1 MKINELK
8 VNSYGKLKDK
18 DVALEDGINVIYGEN
33 EKGKSTLLNFM
44 VNIFYG
50 TSRNKKGRDVSDYER
65 YKPWDT
71 EEFSGKLVY
80 TLDNGEKYE
89 VFREF
94 SKKSPKIYNSEM
106 EDVSKDYSVDK
117 TSGSQF
123 FVEQT
128 KVDES
133 TFVSSVVSY
142 QNEVELN
149 GQTQNVLLQKIA
161 NSSSTGDDNISYKK
175 AMDKLNKKQLDE
187 IGTNRSQGK
196 PINIVINEM
205 ENLNSRNEY
214 LKQYENY
221 KYEIEDK
228 RNIIDEE
235 IDRLNIKYNVLKEYN
250 GIVENEKIERQKL
263 KFSEEKIDE
272 LEQKIEKLNAN
283 IDNLKFDKKEVS
295 DISIK
300 KVNSL
305 PFAIGGIAFLIVAVV
320 LFIIM
325 QNVVISAIPVV
336 MAGIVFALYFSKA
349 KKVKVRNYEMK
360 RAKIKVESE
369 NEEINRREYEIKAQL
384 NLLEKSRADQIDEFE
399 RIKNEVI
406 KSIEGSKER
415 LRANYFGKIDNY
427 ELNKIFESKDLPS
440 ELSRAQDLI
449 NEKKLE
455 LHRLELDKENIM
467 PKLDELA
474 ENEEKYENYEE
485 VYEDLKKKNEAINV
499 AKEILESSYQ
509 KMKSSVTPKFTQDLS
524 KNVSMITGGK
534 YNRVI
539 IDEDEGIFVEL
550 PNGEF
555 KNANR
560 LSIGTIQ
567 QLYLAFR
574 LSVIESLS
582 DQTLPIILDETFAF
596 YDDKRLEETL
606 VNLQEYYSKNHQ
618 IILFTCTDREERI
631 LNKLQYKYNRVS
643 L

>member
-18 DVALEDGINVIYGEN
+18 DIALEDGINVIYGEN

-50 TSRNKKGRDVSDYER
+50 ASRNKKGRDVSDYER

-336 MAGIVFALYFSKA
+336 MAGIVLALYFSKA

-369 NEEINRREYEIKAQL
+369 NEEINRREYETKAQL

-406 KSIEGSKER
+406 KSIEESKER

-427 ELNKIFESKDLPS
+427 ELNKIFESKDLS
-440 ELSRAQDLI
+440 RELSRAQDLI

-499 AKEILESSYQ
+499 AKEILESAYQ

-631 LNKLQYKYNRVS
+631 LNRLQYKYNRVN

>member
-18 DVALEDGINVIYGEN
+18 DIALEDGINVIYGEN

-106 EDVSKDYSVDK
+106 EDVSKEYSVDK

-235 IDRLNIKYNVLKEYN
+235 IDKLNIKYKVLKEYN

-283 IDNLKFDKKEVS
+283 IDNLKSDKKEVS

-499 AKEILESSYQ
+499 AKEILESAYQ

>member
-235 IDRLNIKYNVLKEYN
+235 IDKLNIKYKVLKEYN

-283 IDNLKFDKKEVS
+283 IDNLKSDKKEVS

-499 AKEILESSYQ
+499 AKEILESAYQ

-631 LNKLQYKYNRVS
+631 LNKLKYKYNRVS

>member
-235 IDRLNIKYNVLKEYN
+235 IDKLNIKYKVLKEYN

-499 AKEILESSYQ
+499 AKEILESAYQ

>member
-18 DVALEDGINVIYGEN
+18 DIALEDGINVIYGEN

-50 TSRNKKGRDVSDYER
+50 ASRNKKGRDVSDYER

-106 EDVSKDYSVDK
+106 EDVSKEYSVDK

-235 IDRLNIKYNVLKEYN
+235 IDKLNIKYKVLKEYN

-283 IDNLKFDKKEVS
+283 IDNLKSDKKEVS

-499 AKEILESSYQ
+499 AKEILESAYQ

>member
-235 IDRLNIKYNVLKEYN
+235 IDKLNIKYKVLKEYN

-283 IDNLKFDKKEVS
+283 IDNLKSDKKEVS

-406 KSIEGSKER
+406 KSIEESKER

-427 ELNKIFESKDLPS
+427 ELNKIFESKDLS
-440 ELSRAQDLI
+440 RELSRAQDLI

-499 AKEILESSYQ
+499 AKEILESAYQ

>member
-1 MKINELK
+1 M
-8 VNSYGKLKDK
+8 
-18 DVALEDGINVIYGEN
+18 
-33 EKGKSTLLNFM
+33 
-44 VNIFYG
+44 
-50 TSRNKKGRDVSDYER
+50 
-65 YKPWDT
+65 
-71 EEFSGKLVY
+71 
-80 TLDNGEKYE
+80 
-89 VFREF
+89 
-94 SKKSPKIYNSEM
+94 
-106 EDVSKDYSVDK
+106 
-117 TSGSQF
+117 
-123 FVEQT
+123 
-128 KVDES
+128 
-133 TFVSSVVSY
+133 
-142 QNEVELN
+142 
-149 GQTQNVLLQKIA
+149 QKIA

-336 MAGIVFALYFSKA
+336 MAGIVLALYFSKA

-369 NEEINRREYEIKAQL
+369 NEEINRREYETKAQL

-406 KSIEGSKER
+406 KSIEESKER

-427 ELNKIFESKDLPS
+427 ELNKIFESKDLS
-440 ELSRAQDLI
+440 RELSRAQDLI

-499 AKEILESSYQ
+499 AKEILESAYQ

-631 LNKLQYKYNRVS
+631 LNRLQYKYNRVN

>member
-18 DVALEDGINVIYGEN
+18 DIALEDGINVIYGEN

-50 TSRNKKGRDVSDYER
+50 ASRNKKGRDVSDYER

-106 EDVSKDYSVDK
+106 EDVSKEYSVDK

-336 MAGIVFALYFSKA
+336 MAGIVLALYFSKA

-499 AKEILESSYQ
+499 AKEILESAYQ

>member
-235 IDRLNIKYNVLKEYN
+235 IDKLNIKYKVLKEYN

>member
-235 IDRLNIKYNVLKEYN
+235 IDKLNIKYKVLKEYN

-283 IDNLKFDKKEVS
+283 IDNLKSDKKEVS

-499 AKEILESSYQ
+499 AKEILESAYQ

>member
-106 EDVSKDYSVDK
+106 EDVSKEYSVDK

-235 IDRLNIKYNVLKEYN
+235 IDKLNIKYKVLKEYN

-283 IDNLKFDKKEVS
+283 IDNLKSDKKEVS

-499 AKEILESSYQ
+499 AKEILESAYQ